1 MEFTG
6 SMSKTARSTW
16 EIPTETQKL
25 KTNLKAR
32 LGPEP

>member
-1 MEFTG
+1 MECTG
-6 SMSKTARSTW
+6 SMPKTARATW

-25 KTNLKAR
+25 KTNLKVR